1 MVSIDFRQY
10 KVELRKI
17 LLVRKESL
25 EIEWDPFLAAWIC
38 YALSTDNT
46 QNNCS
51 LAELCEKMVKW
62 IEEDTVWEMDRNVGA
77 VAATLQLCNKLE
89 RKKKSGIASK
99 LNKVVL
105 RLDANDKWSPLSD
118 PEQVYLLALGS
129 KLFDTNT
136 LDYLKSIA
144 HKEMR
149 QGLLRKRILYV
160 AALRELGEGSAVIP
174 QDDPQDAGDIITM
187 VWWAERYGG
196 DKNDLWIKFSN
207 IKENISLDE
216 ESASDTQRILSVPE
230 IAMLYEA
237 VTKETINPDPIILF
251 ENFPLHE
258 RIRKLAEDHFKNGKY
273 VAAVFE
279 ATKALNEKI
288 QERSGIL
295 DKSEVNLV
303 QFTMNLGKGK
313 QPLIRFNDELR
324 KRSGRNEQI
333 GVENIFEGVFKAF
346 RNPKGHEPEDKKMV
360 QLDPYEALEQLIII
374 NYLMKRL
381 IKASLEKRTQKSDK
395 RNQ

>member
-1 MVSIDFRQY
+1 
-10 KVELRKI
+10 
-17 LLVRKESL
+17 
-25 EIEWDPFLAAWIC
+25 
-38 YALSTDNT
+38 
-46 QNNCS
+46 
-51 LAELCEKMVKW
+51 
-62 IEEDTVWEMDRNVGA
+62 
-77 VAATLQLCNKLE
+77 
-89 RKKKSGIASK
+89 
-99 LNKVVL
+99 
-105 RLDANDKWSPLSD
+105 
-118 PEQVYLLALGS
+118 
-129 KLFDTNT
+129 
-136 LDYLKSIA
+136 
-144 HKEMR
+144 MR